1 MSVNLRKHDEHVYYW
16 GWQEKDNEDCDFRKP
31 KWFRVFRAS
40 QDRVHDDPLTEPMS
54 RDEAIAYCAG
64 IVKLTGGREL

>member
-1 MSVNLRKHDEHVYYW
+1 MNLRKHDEHVYYW

-31 KWFRVFRAS
+31 KWFRVFRAG
-40 QDRVHDDPLTEPMS
+40 VHINDPPITEAMS